1 LALALPA
8 GCASVQEVKRH
19 QVEIRV
25 PGPAARAAPVRAR
38 FVLLAADALPE
49 PNLSRTAEYVL
60 REKAPLSSSLLAAA
74 APRMRAAGIEP
85 LEAREGGMASGRVV
99 VVLTRLEAGLEKTL
113 WLASAA
119 LTVEAADPSGRP
131 TGRWEAVGR
140 GSHEDTRILAGAA
153 GLAMGKAI
161 AEALDRIPWDQM
173 GRARP

>member
-1 LALALPA
+1 
-8 GCASVQEVKRH
+8 ASVQEAKRH

-25 PGPAARAAPVRAR
+25 PAPAARAAPKVRAR

-60 REKAPLSSSLLAAA
+60 REKAPLSSALLAAA
-74 APRMRAAGIEP
+74 VPRMRAAGIEP
-85 LEAREGGMASGRVV
+85 LEAREGGMASGRIV
-99 VVLTRLEAGLEKTL
+99 VVLTRLEARLEKTL

-119 LTVEAADPSGRP
+119 LTVEAADPSGRL

-140 GSHEDTRILAGAA
+140 GVHDDTRVLAGAA

-161 AEALDRIPWDQM
+161 AEALDRIPWDQLS
-173 GRARP
+173 RARP